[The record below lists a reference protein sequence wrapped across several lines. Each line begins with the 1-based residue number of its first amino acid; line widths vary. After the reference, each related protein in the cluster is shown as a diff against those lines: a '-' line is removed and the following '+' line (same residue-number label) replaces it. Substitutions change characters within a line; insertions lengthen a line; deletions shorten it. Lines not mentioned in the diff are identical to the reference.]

1 MSYDNIL
8 IELYDEWMDNKNR
21 WFSKKETIDIYLSNK
36 YIKYIDSINQLDVIK
51 TNDKKVIIG
60 YIILLDQITRHY
72 NRIKKIDIN
81 YYTSIACVVSFH
93 FLNNLKQNNNLS
105 ISPLTS
111 LSTLTAHDKCFI
123 YMPHRHMKDIEMI
136 SDIIEIFKNFYIESY
151 KTNNLEDT
159 KIYKS
164 YFFNTIK
171 NSYSIISADIL
182 KKQIDDKNLYSYEIN
197 SNFTEFNHILDN
209 CPKEVLET
217 NPDIIKDPLLH
228 NFDINPYKNI
238 IVSLSGGVD
247 SMLCLY
253 ILKHY
258 LCNICKTNIIAAHI
272 NYNNREECDEEVKF
286 LKKYCDCLNIPFVY
300 RRIDELN
307 RQECIDN
314 GLRDI
319 YESITKDIRFDFY
332 KQIANNYFNDIDN
345 TFIVLGHN
353 KDDCFENI
361 LTNIN
366 YKKNYDNLSGMSIH
380 TKINT
385 INFWRPLLEIDKT
398 AIYNYAKRFNIPYLC
413 DSTPKWSMRGIIRD
427 TVKPAMLAI
436 SPNIINT
443 FFDLKDKMQA
453 DDYLIKEY
461 IIKDIKSKFINVDE
475 TMSIIL
481 NLDNLFIK
489 MHDNILL
496 CKNLWYD
503 ILNSDSINKKRISHK
518 AVYEFVFCI
527 NKFIN
532 NKTNSKKKFILRNDV
547 YSEMNIIGKDIK
559 ITIVF

>member
-1 MSYDNIL
+1 MLYNNIL
-8 IELYDEWMDNKNR
+8 IKLYDEWMNNNDW
-21 WFSKKETIDIYLSNK
+21 WFSKKESIDIYLSNK
-36 YIKYIDSINQLDVIK
+36 YIKYIDDINQYDVIK
-51 TNDKKVIIG
+51 TNDKKTIIG
-60 YIILLDQITRHY
+60 YIILLDQITRHN
-72 NRIKKIDIN
+72 NRIKKIDVN

-93 FLNNLKQNNNLS
+93 YLNILKQNNNIS
-105 ISPLTS
+105 ISPS
-111 LSTLTAHDKCFI
+111 VLTAYDKCFL

-136 SDIIEIFKNFYIESY
+136 IDIIDIFKNYYFESY
-151 KTNNLEDT
+151 KTNNIEDA

-164 YFFNTIK
+164 YLFNTIK
-171 NSYSIISADIL
+171 NSYNFISTDIL
-182 KKQIDDKNLYSYEIN
+182 KKQIDDFKFYSYEN
-197 SNFTEFNHILDN
+197 SDIFTEFKDILDN

-258 LCNICKTNIIAAHI
+258 LCNTNIIAVHI
-272 NYNNREECDEEVKF
+272 NYNNRNKCDEEVKF
-286 LKKYCDCLNIPFVY
+286 LKKYCNCLKIPLIY
-300 RRIDELN
+300 RKIDELN
-307 RQECIDN
+307 RQECIDY
-314 GLRDI
+314 GLREM

-332 KQIANNYFNDIDN
+332 KQITDKYFNDINN
-345 TFIVLGHN
+345 TFIILGHN

-380 TKINT
+380 SKINT
-385 INFWRPLLEIDKT
+385 INFWRPLLEIDKET
-398 AIYNYAKRFNIPYLC
+398 IYNYAKKFNIPYLC

-427 TVKPAMLAI
+427 IVKPAMLEI

-443 FFDLKDKMQA
+443 FFDLKDKMQT

-461 IIKDIKSKFINVDE
+461 IIKDIKNKFINVDK
-475 TMSIIL
+475 TMSITL
-481 NLDNLFIK
+481 NLDNPFIK
-489 MHDNILL
+489 MHDNIIL
-496 CKNLWYD
+496 CKNIWYD
-503 ILNSDSINKKRISHK
+503 ILNSDNNKKISHK
-518 AVYEFVFCI
+518 AIYDFVVCI

-532 NKTNSKKKFILRNDV
+532 NKTNNKKKFILRNDV
-547 YSEMNIIGKDIK
+547 YSEMNIIGNDIK
-559 ITIVF
+559 IIIIN